1 MDPIRDIRPEYP
13 IFEPI
18 NQLRMSIRTFWAAKV
33 THRSGQA
40 KELIVAAL
48 LIGLFSACTDANAPL
63 DPKVRYRID
72 SIAAAQIQ
80 QAREELDSL
89 CAQERTRRLPVL
101 MDSIRRQRLREI
113 ERQLQTLPPQ

>member
-1 MDPIRDIRPEYP
+1 
-13 IFEPI
+13 
-18 NQLRMSIRTFWAAKV
+18 MSIRTFWAAKV
-33 THRSGQA
+33 TRRGGRA

-48 LIGLFSACTDANAPL
+48 LAGLAAACTDANAPL

-72 SIAAAQIQ
+72 SIATAQIQ
-80 QAREELDSL
+80 QAREEMDSL